1 MDTYGI
7 PETEFINHLEPL
19 IEADYPLV
27 IKSSG
32 KCLDD
37 YLIYALRELYGIC
50 VYPVLI
56 HGGQEQIDSAMKA
69 GGIGI
74 KKKDGMR
81 VTDRKTAII
90 ADRVLT
96 EVNKD
101 MVFRINWEGYCARC
115 LNRVFYVDGEDSDYG
130 YVGNIIDMDK
140 WKIDLSLK
148 DKRIPV
154 ISSLGIGPEGKTYN
168 PNADSAFRFLVESLK
183 PYRAVSLTTTG
194 GVIKEG
200 EIVSEMDY
208 DGLLEILDSGHVDGG
223 MIPKLQEIAKL
234 VKQGFD
240 VQVTSPEH
248 LMFELFSEKGR
259 GTYIKGLDY

>member
-1 MDTYGI
+1 M
-7 PETEFINHLEPL
+7 E
-19 IEADYPLV
+19 
-27 IKSSG
+27 
-32 KCLDD
+32 
-37 YLIYALRELYGIC
+37 
-50 VYPVLI
+50 
-56 HGGQEQIDSAMKA
+56 A
-69 GGIGI
+69 GGIDI
-74 KKKDGMR
+74 EKKDGMR
-81 VTDRKTAII
+81 VTNKETIII

-101 MVFRINWEGYCARC
+101 LGFRINRGGYCARC
-115 LNRVFYVDGEDSDYG
+115 LNKVFYVDGEDSKYG
-130 YVGNIIDMDK
+130 YVGNITGMDK
-140 WKIDLSLK
+140 ERIDSCLK

-183 PYRAVSLTTTG
+183 PYRAVSLTTAG

-200 EIVSEMDY
+200 KVISEMDY

-234 VKQGFD
+234 VRKGFD

-248 LMFELFSEKGR
+248 LMSELFSEKGR
-259 GTYIKGLDY
+259 GTYIKGLVQQGQEKRI